1 MKRGGKM
8 FEISGSKNSN
18 SSIDEII
25 KEFNLENFSQYPNAT
40 ITGQDESE
48 NYKKF
53 FADSIYH
60 FKLIIR
66 KMIMMTH
73 LKSHE
78 KLKNLILLQTLYSIK
93 VLNVNPESS
102 FINLDPKTMMYY
114 ETTYNSLK
122 KFYFDILEECK
133 QQKYLKLTVD
143 NELIFTTIQDMILH
157 RYLFYYKT
165 GEISEMIDYID
176 ETFDI
181 LLKDED
187 KNSNK

>member
-8 FEISGSKNSN
+8 FEISESKNSN

-25 KEFNLENFSQYPNAT
+25 KEFNLESFSQYPNAK
-40 ITGQDESE
+40 ITGQNEPE
-48 NYKKF
+48 TFKKF

-66 KMIMMTH
+66 KMIMMTN

-93 VLNVNPESS
+93 VLNVNPECS
-102 FINLDPKTMMYY
+102 FIDLDPKTKMYY

-133 QQKYLKLTVD
+133 
-143 NELIFTTIQDMILH
+143 NI
-157 RYLFYYKT
+157 
-165 GEISEMIDYID
+165 
-176 ETFDI
+176 
-181 LLKDED
+181 
-187 KNSNK
+187 